1 MKMKFKRFLSGVMAV
16 ATLASVIVQP
26 VAVSASELEP
36 EEIPFEQQYPELT
49 EVQDSL
55 DPDEVVVAND
65 IEIAY
70 GDEFEVE
77 VNLSGIDGVDES
89 KMKILFHEAKN
100 ADGADFDTN
109 TPDTYKAVYAVEPVS
124 GHPSYR
130 ISRNITVKEPETE
143 TQSESSSEIAV
154 DDDSG
159 TGDTEQSDDDSE
171 SHQENTVDT
180 ETELT
185 VSEVLEQAETN
196 GIDLYAMDAGETV
209 TFMASAGNARS
220 SQQVSVTRGT
230 MYRYADYGYGTY
242 LTYQYTVKFGNV
254 SATAYCVQPSK
265 PGPGSGTYTINKVGD
280 GKALAKV
287 CYYGTKASG
296 DDGFFTEENGY
307 GNLSAGARFILVHLA
322 ASYAN
327 GSGDAFS
334 GANSTAQNLAMKL
347 YNYCVSQPEI
357 PDVAMSFSDAN
368 VKAYVDGNSQR
379 TKNITFN
386 ADALQTITMKLPAGV
401 QLHNLT
407 TGKTSKAGESVEIC
421 GGTKF
426 YLSAPLTQ
434 VSDVAESWSATMKG
448 SITKDYSAYKISTG
462 SGNQDLALVFG
473 EGVDD
478 EKYVDF
484 KVSWI
489 ELATV
494 EVVKKDSAAD
504 VNLAGAVFGIYSD
517 SDCKNLITTMPET
530 DSNGK
535 SSATIV
541 KTQDTVYLKEITA
554 PKGYVVNTTAY
565 NVKLVASKT
574 TTTTVPDKEQLGELT
589 VYKEGQ
595 ILAGA
600 DVSENGTV
608 FQYENRRQKGA
619 VYNVYAGEDIISAYG
634 AKIYSKGDLVKEN
647 LSTDEN
653 GACILKNLH
662 LGTYV
667 VKEMQAPKNFYNAG
681 EKKTVTLSYAGQN
694 VEVVFSDV
702 TFTNDRQKA
711 DVSVVKKDKDT
722 ENPLSGG
729 VFAMYAGSDITDADG
744 TVVVKKGT
752 LIEKAT
758 TGADGKAAFTADLPI
773 GFSYV
778 VKEEQAPQGYLRNSK
793 DVYTFKFSY
802 TSDSEPKVS
811 FTHTFVNERVKAK
824 ISLEKRDAETKQAV
838 AQGDATL
845 EKAVYG
851 LYARNDIVHPDGI
864 TGVIYK
870 AGE

>member
-1 MKMKFKRFLSGVMAV
+1 MLLR
-16 ATLASVIVQP
+16 
-26 VAVSASELEP
+26 
-36 EEIPFEQQYPELT
+36 
-49 EVQDSL
+49 
-55 DPDEVVVAND
+55 
-65 IEIAY
+65 
-70 GDEFEVE
+70 
-77 VNLSGIDGVDES
+77 
-89 KMKILFHEAKN
+89 
-100 ADGADFDTN
+100 
-109 TPDTYKAVYAVEPVS
+109 
-124 GHPSYR
+124 
-130 ISRNITVKEPETE
+130 
-143 TQSESSSEIAV
+143 
-154 DDDSG
+154 
-159 TGDTEQSDDDSE
+159 
-171 SHQENTVDT
+171 
-180 ETELT
+180 
-185 VSEVLEQAETN
+185 
-196 GIDLYAMDAGETV
+196 
-209 TFMASAGNARS
+209 
-220 SQQVSVTRGT
+220 
-230 MYRYADYGYGTY
+230 
-242 LTYQYTVKFGNV
+242 
-254 SATAYCVQPSK
+254 
-265 PGPGSGTYTINKVGD
+265 
-280 GKALAKV
+280 
-287 CYYGTKASG
+287 
-296 DDGFFTEENGY
+296 
-307 GNLSAGARFILVHLA
+307 
-322 ASYAN
+322 
-327 GSGDAFS
+327 
-334 GANSTAQNLAMKL
+334 
-347 YNYCVSQPEI
+347 
-357 PDVAMSFSDAN
+357 
-368 VKAYVDGNSQR
+368 
-379 TKNITFN
+379 
-386 ADALQTITMKLPAGV
+386 LQK
-401 QLHNLT
+401 
-407 TGKTSKAGESVEIC
+407 S
-421 GGTKF
+421 
-426 YLSAPLTQ
+426 
-434 VSDVAESWSATMKG
+434 
-448 SITKDYSAYKISTG
+448 YSAYKISTG

-494 EVVKKDSAAD
+494 EVMKKDSAAD

-517 SDCKNLITTMPET
+517 ADCKNLITTMPET

-595 ILAGA
+595 VLAGA

-667 VKEMQAPKNFYNAG
+667 VKEMQAPENFYNAG
-681 EKKTVTLSYAGQN
+681 EEKTVTLSYAGQN

-702 TFTNDRQKA
+702 IFTNDRQKA

-729 VFAMYAGSDITDADG
+729 VFALYAGSDIANADG
-744 TVVVKKGT
+744 NVVVKKGT
-752 LIEKAT
+752 LIEKLT
-758 TGADGKAAFTADLPI
+758 TGADGKAAFNADLPI

-811 FTHTFVNERVKAK
+811 FTHTFVNERAK
-824 ISLEKRDAETKQAV
+824 HLPR
-838 AQGDATL
+838 
-845 EKAVYG
+845 
-851 LYARNDIVHPDGI
+851 
-864 TGVIYK
+864 
-870 AGE
+870 